1 MGLGNIWKVPALTG
15 QHGGASFLLIYVLS
29 TLVVALP
36 LMIVEMIMG
45 RRTRANAYKTFVML
59 TPSRS
64 GLSGMSG
71 ASARI
76 WRITGGLSVLAA
88 ALILAFYSDVAGWVF
103 AYVPKAV
110 SGGVATTDPQAAARI
125 FGDLLANPWE
135 SLLWQW
141 LVLGCIAAVIMRG
154 ASAGIE
160 RVTRVLIPLLFL
172 LLVAV
177 CIRSLTLPNAQAGL
191 RFLFMPDFARI
202 DGNVVLMAM
211 GLSFFKMSIGFGCMI
226 TYGSYFQA
234 DTHVPALALR
244 VMVCDL
250 LVSLLAGVAVFPAVF
265 SFGFEP
271 TAGTSLLF
279 LTIPAVF
286 ASMPGGQFF
295 TAFFSCSRLWPPPE
309 PCSACWKF
317 PWPGCWK
324 PANCPVPEHPAG
336 DPGRGRAGRS
346 AHTLHGNLVVVDGF
360 RPLLFRR
367 LRLRHLQ
374 SAFAGLRPAD
384 QPVRRLCLAGTGIR
398 RRPGQQRQSVPAG
411 TGAAAAPGLPHADA
425 PADRHHPA
433 ARAEGFL
440 RGPVLPAMDFSF
452 TKARRAPN
460 IFAHEVV

>member
-1 MGLGNIWKVPALTG
+1 MGASATGSGTGGAGRGARDLFASRLGVLAATLGSAVGLGNIWKVPALTG

-29 TLVVALP
+29 TMLVALP

-45 RRTRANAYKTFVML
+45 RRTRANAYRTFTLL
-59 TPSRS
+59 TPRRAWWVT
-64 GLSGMSG
+64 G
-71 ASARI
+71 A
-76 WRITGGLSVLAA
+76 LSVLAA

-103 AYVPKAV
+103 AYVPKAL
-110 SGGVATTDPQAAARI
+110 SGGVATTDPLAAARI
-125 FGDLLANPWE
+125 FEELLASPWE

-141 LVLGCIAAVIMRG
+141 LVLGFIAAVIMRG
-154 ASAGIE
+154 ASGGIE

-177 CIRSLTLPNAQAGL
+177 CIRSLTLPNAGAGL

-202 DGNVVLMAM
+202 NGEVVLMAM

-234 DTHVPALALR
+234 DTRVPALALR

-295 TAFFSCSRLWPPPE
+295 TAIFLCSRPWPPSG

-324 PANCPVPEHPAG
+324 PASCP
-336 DPGRGRAGRS
+336 
-346 AHTLHGNLVVVDGF
+346 
-360 RPLLFRR
+360 
-367 LRLRHLQ
+367 
-374 SAFAGLRPAD
+374 
-384 QPVRRLCLAGTGIR
+384 
-398 RRPGQQRQSVPAG
+398 
-411 TGAAAAPGLPHADA
+411 APGPHCW
-425 PADRHHPA
+425 
-433 ARAEGFL
+433 
-440 RGPVLPAMDFSF
+440 
-452 TKARRAPN
+452 
-460 IFAHEVV
+460 

>member
-1 MGLGNIWKVPALTG
+1 MGASATGSGAGGTGRGARDLFASRLGMLAATLGSAVGLGNIWKVPALTG

-29 TLVVALP
+29 TMLVALP

-45 RRTRANAYKTFVML
+45 RRTRANAYRTFTLL
-59 TPSRS
+59 TPRRAWWVT
-64 GLSGMSG
+64 G
-71 ASARI
+71 A
-76 WRITGGLSVLAA
+76 LSVLAA

-103 AYVPKAV
+103 AYVPKAL
-110 SGGVATTDPQAAARI
+110 SGGVATTDPLVAARI
-125 FGDLLANPWE
+125 FGELLASPWE

-141 LVLGCIAAVIMRG
+141 LVLGFIAAVIMRG
-154 ASAGIE
+154 ASGGIE

-177 CIRSLTLPNAQAGL
+177 CIRSLTLPNAGAGL

-202 DGNVVLMAM
+202 NGEVVLMAM

-234 DTHVPALALR
+234 DTRVPALALR

-295 TAFFSCSRLWPPPE
+295 TAIFFVLSAVAAIGAMLCLLEIPVAWLLETCKLPRPKATLLVALGVAALGVPPTLSTGIWASETVFGLTSFDVYDFATSNLLLPVCGLLTSLFAGYVWPEREFVAALTNNGSLPLQRLARLLRL
-309 PCSACWKF
+309 ACRTVT
-317 PWPGCWK
+317 PLLI
-324 PANCPVPEHPAG
+324 
-336 DPGRGRAGRS
+336 
-346 AHTLHGNLVVVDGF
+346 TIILLHGL
-360 RPLLFRR
+360 
-367 LRLRHLQ
+367 
-374 SAFAGLRPAD
+374 
-384 QPVRRLCLAGTGIR
+384 
-398 RRPGQQRQSVPAG
+398 
-411 TGAAAAPGLPHADA
+411 
-425 PADRHHPA
+425 
-433 ARAEGFL
+433 
-440 RGPVLPAMDFSF
+440 
-452 TKARRAPN
+452 K
-460 IFAHEVV
+460 IF